1 LLTEGVLAPGHPKFE
16 ATMIRNHAITF
27 EHVWRDVR
35 RYRTLDPE
43 KAADLH
49 RLPVGVRDQPACRD

>member
-1 LLTEGVLAPGHPKFE
+1 MLAPGHPKFE
-16 ATMIRNHAITF
+16 ATMIRNHAIAF

-43 KAADLH
+43 KVADLD